1 MVFHVYSKSRS
12 ALTGEGAEMIQ
23 YSLKDMY
30 LIQDIANQPHLF
42 RLIVHSICPPI
53 YGHDFV
59 KGEPPRT

>member
-1 MVFHVYSKSRS
+1 
-12 ALTGEGAEMIQ
+12 MIQ